1 MENIGHLPP
10 VARAEIPMSWRLRVQ
25 AAATAIPMRV
35 LAFTEN
41 TLIHRFWDLRV
52 HDRQYADEVA
62 RHKHVLL
69 VANHLTVADSWP
81 IAAAICD
88 LWFHDFTW
96 LPWNLAER
104 KVFMRGIWGHLV
116 FYVHRCIFIEREGDL
131 ANRKRAVEEC
141 LQLLASGRKVLV
153 FPEGTRSRTAR
164 MRACKPG
171 AALMAKSIADCMIL
185 PVYHRGMEEVLP
197 VGSKNLKV
205 GKRLDVYF
213 SKPIDPSAF
222 RTVEDLAATIENT
235 LKGMEQRVLGDA
247 LPSIQ
252 PDAQTRSARGQRG

>member
-1 MENIGHLPP
+1 MDNLGYLPP
-10 VARAEIPMSWRLRVQ
+10 LSRVKIPMSWRLRLQ
-25 AAATAIPMRV
+25 AATTALPMRL

-41 TLIHRFWDLRV
+41 ALIHRFWDLHV
-52 HDRQYADEVA
+52 YDRHFADEVA
-62 RHKHVLL
+62 KCEHVLL

-104 KVFMRGIWGHLV
+104 KVFMRSALGLGHLI
-116 FYVHRCIFIEREGDL
+116 FYVHRCIFVEREGDST
-131 ANRKRAVEEC
+131 NRRRALEEC
-141 LQLLASGRKVLV
+141 TALLASGRKVLV
-153 FPEGTRSRTAR
+153 FPEGTRSRTER
-164 MRACKPG
+164 MRPCKPG
-171 AALMAKSIADCMIL
+171 AAIMAKSVAGCMIL

-213 SKPIDPSAF
+213 SKPIDPNTY
-222 RTVEDLAATIENT
+222 RTVEDLTMAIEHS
-235 LKGMEQRVLGDA
+235 LKTMERRVLGEEDVA
-247 LPSIQ
+247 
-252 PDAQTRSARGQRG
+252 TVAR